1 MKRWYLIRT
10 KPRKETVAE
19 ENLRRQGWEIYLP
32 RIQQRRRRRRGRWSE
47 IIEPLFPCYLFI
59 HLHFGFDNISPIHYT
74 TGVHKFVRFS
84 EQPAV
89 VPDEIIESLRRT
101 EDCNKGLRYP
111 NNFPFK
117 PGDKVLIDTGP
128 LTGLQAIFLAE
139 KGQDRVVILFDMLGR
154 ENRATVE
161 LDVLRSA

>member
-19 ENLRRQGWEIYLP
+19 ENLHRQGWEIYLP
-32 RIQQRRRRRRGRWSE
+32 RIQQRRRRRGRWSE
-47 IIEPLFPCYLFI
+47 VIEPLFPCYLFVR
-59 HLHFGFDNISPIHYT
+59 LHFGFDNISPIRYT
-74 TGVHKFVRFS
+74 TGVQNFVRFS
-84 EQPAV
+84 EKPAV

-101 EDCNKGLRYP
+101 EDCNKGLRYL
-111 NNFPFK
+111 NNLPFK
-117 PGDKVLIDTGP
+117 PGDNVLIDTGP
-128 LTGLQAIFLAE
+128 LAGLQAIFLAE